1 MYRGHVNEQLHTT
14 LANTGRVSGMGISYD
29 RYDEESGCPR
39 YDSHKP
45 VMLPSDYLTEDE
57 LKALTRHVAQISS
70 AHVEGHMI
78 NDQTINFLQFFF
90 GGRFPVPIQTD
101 ELIF

>member
-29 RYDEESGCPR
+29 RYDDESGCPR

-57 LKALTRHVAQISS
+57 LKALNGPVISYKLAS
-70 AHVEGHMI
+70 ITYHIVENPYLKGE
-78 NDQTINFLQFFF
+78 NTK
-90 GGRFPVPIQTD
+90 
-101 ELIF
+101 